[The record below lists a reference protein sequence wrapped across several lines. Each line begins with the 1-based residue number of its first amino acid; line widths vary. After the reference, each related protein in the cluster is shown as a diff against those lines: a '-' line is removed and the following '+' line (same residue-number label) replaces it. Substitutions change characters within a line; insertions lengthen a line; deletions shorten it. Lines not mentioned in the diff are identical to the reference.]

1 MKKFIIIPD
10 SFKETMSAQ
19 EICRIVG
26 KAISRYYPQA
36 EIRSIPVADGGE
48 GSVDSFLAA
57 MDGQKVFV
65 DVKGPFMEK
74 IKAYY
79 GITAD
84 GTAVIETAACA
95 GFPMVK
101 GRSVGEASTYGVGQ
115 LIVHAAAHGCGKIIV
130 GLGGSCTNDGGAG
143 AAAAAGVKFYD
154 GAGKSFLPIGETLDK
169 IAGIDISGFC
179 PEVRMAK
186 IISIC
191 DTDIPLYGP
200 SGAARMFG
208 PQKGA
213 DPAMVEKLDRGLKNL
228 AEKVRKS
235 LGRDVSELPGSGAA
249 GGMGGGMA
257 AFFGS
262 KLQSGIETMLS
273 CVHFDE
279 LAKDADLIIS
289 GEGKID
295 SQSLRGKV
303 VSGVARHAKK
313 LGIPLVAIVGD
324 IGDDIAGLYDSG
336 VSAVFSTNRVAA
348 SFDEARKRCREDLAL
363 TADNLFRFLK
373 ILKI

>member
-1 MKKFIIIPD
+1 
-10 SFKETMSAQ
+10 
-19 EICRIVG
+19 
-26 KAISRYYPQA
+26 
-36 EIRSIPVADGGE
+36 
-48 GSVDSFLAA
+48 
-57 MDGQKVFV
+57 
-65 DVKGPFMEK
+65 
-74 IKAYY
+74 
-79 GITAD
+79 
-84 GTAVIETAACA
+84 
-95 GFPMVK
+95 
-101 GRSVGEASTYGVGQ
+101 
-115 LIVHAAAHGCGKIIV
+115 
-130 GLGGSCTNDGGAG
+130 
-143 AAAAAGVKFYD
+143 
-154 GAGKSFLPIGETLDK
+154 
-169 IAGIDISGFC
+169 
-179 PEVRMAK
+179 
-186 IISIC
+186 
-191 DTDIPLYGP
+191 
-200 SGAARMFG
+200 MFG

-257 AFFGS
+257 AFFDS